1 MIKCYKLRKAALWK
15 IADNKE
21 EKEEEEGS
29 NKLHVVESLI
39 IALVKDA

>member
-1 MIKCYKLRKAALWK
+1 MIKCYKLGKAALWK

-21 EKEEEEGS
+21 EKEEEGS

-39 IALVKDA
+39 IALVKDG